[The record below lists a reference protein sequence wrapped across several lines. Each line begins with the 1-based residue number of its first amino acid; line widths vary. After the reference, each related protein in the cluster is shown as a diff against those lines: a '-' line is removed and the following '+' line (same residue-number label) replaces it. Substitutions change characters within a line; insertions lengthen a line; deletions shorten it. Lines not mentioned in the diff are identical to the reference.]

1 MQSFFSLVQA
11 RRSTRKYKQEPI
23 PEDVIKKLQQV
34 LLMSPAS
41 KRSNPWEFIF
51 VDDAELLTS
60 LAECKPHGA
69 SFVKDAPLAVVV
81 IADPTKSDV
90 WVEDTSI
97 ASIYVQLAAED
108 LGLGSCWV
116 QVRKRTHASG
126 VMSSEVVK
134 ALLQIPSNFE
144 VESIIS
150 IGYKNE
156 SRSEFDLEKL
166 QYDKLHT
173 NMYVTK

>member
-1 MQSFFSLVQA
+1 MQSFFKLAQT
-11 RRSTRKYKQEPI
+11 RRSTRKYKLDAI
-23 PEDVIKKLQQV
+23 PADVIKKLQQV

-51 VDDAELLTS
+51 VDDQELLAS

>member
-1 MQSFFSLVQA
+1 
-11 RRSTRKYKQEPI
+11 
-23 PEDVIKKLQQV
+23 
-34 LLMSPAS
+34 
-41 KRSNPWEFIF
+41 
-51 VDDAELLTS
+51 
-60 LAECKPHGA
+60 
-69 SFVKDAPLAVVV
+69 
-81 IADPTKSDV
+81 
-90 WVEDTSI
+90 
-97 ASIYVQLAAED
+97 
-108 LGLGSCWV
+108 SCWV